1 MKIDM
6 KWIYVI
12 MAVLVIFVFGME
24 ISNRK
29 KVSEL
34 RSKVEQLQKI
44 LDRSLVDEKE
54 VPANMMLSFS
64 EQKLCNKGAVPRVL
78 MIDENKNFK
87 YFDNYEIATE
97 IDNKKQPDYVG
108 RVNIENRKLRFYV
121 KNKDKFELRYFG
133 YIYDW
138 DKVGLVK
145 GIETREE
152 NFNSDYCDEG
162 KK

>member
-12 MAVLVIFVFGME
+12 MALLVIFVLGME
-24 ISNRK
+24 VNNRN
-29 KVSEL
+29 KVSKL
-34 RSKVEQLQKI
+34 RSKVEELQKV
-44 LDRSLVDEKE
+44 LDNGLVGQKSL
-54 VPANMMLSFS
+54 PANMMLSFND
-64 EQKLCNKGAVPRVL
+64 QKLCNKGAVPRIL
-78 MIDENKNFK
+78 MIDENKNFR

-108 RVNIENRKLRFYV
+108 KVNVENRKLRFYV
-121 KNKDKFELRYFG
+121 KNRDKFELRYFG
-133 YIYDW
+133 FIYDW
-138 DKVGLVK
+138 DNAGLVK

-162 KK
+162 EK